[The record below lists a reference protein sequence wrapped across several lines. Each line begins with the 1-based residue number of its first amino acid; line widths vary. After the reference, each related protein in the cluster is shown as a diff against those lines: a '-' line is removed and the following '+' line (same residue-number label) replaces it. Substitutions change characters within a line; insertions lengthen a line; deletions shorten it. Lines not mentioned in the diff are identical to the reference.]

1 MSDQPDPQS
10 AGPKVTFFETP
21 GTAPGANG
29 DVELKVSLNGR
40 LILVHRDKQEGD
52 EGPATEELYGLAW
65 PEFDQLTGR
74 LLTLCDAAFT
84 DPVQRKAFK
93 DMVRQ
98 HIKEWVT
105 ACIINASADAGIKM
119 SLTAPF
125 VGGVFDDPERFWGVE
140 GQPTQ

>member
-1 MSDQPDPQS
+1 MPDAPDRASGPQ
-10 AGPKVTFFETP
+10 VTFLD
-21 GTAPGANG
+21 APGAEPGANE
-29 DVELKVSLNGR
+29 DVKLKVSLNGK
-40 LILVHRDKQEGD
+40 LILVHRGERKEGD
-52 EGPATEELYGLAW
+52 EGPLATELYGLNW
-65 PEFDQLTGR
+65 EEFDQLTGR
-74 LLTLCDAAFT
+74 LLTLCDATFT

-105 ACIINASADAGIKM
+105 ACIVNASADAGIKM